1 MHPHLSDLPSF
12 PWVAVI
18 THGAQRLLNLA
29 QAIQKHRQEPVIYY
43 LALWEDLMVDGD
55 MLAAPAW
62 LILTQEGKVIG
73 LKREQRQ
80 PLLPDS
86 EGA

>member
-1 MHPHLSDLPSF
+1 
-12 PWVAVI
+12 
-18 THGAQRLLNLA
+18 
-29 QAIQKHRQEPVIYY
+29 VIYT
-43 LALWEDLMVDGD
+43 LALWEDLMVEGD

-86 EGA
+86 EET